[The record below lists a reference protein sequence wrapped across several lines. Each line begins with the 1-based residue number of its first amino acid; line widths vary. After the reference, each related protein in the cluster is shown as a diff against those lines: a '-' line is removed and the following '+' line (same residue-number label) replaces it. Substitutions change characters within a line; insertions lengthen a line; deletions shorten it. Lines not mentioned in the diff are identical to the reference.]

1 MTSEVD
7 ICNLALAHI
16 RGGRI
21 SSLNDGSVQSRYC
34 ADFYPILRDQMLRDG
49 NFQFCRTLRSLTSVA
64 DAAIFNWR
72 YVYQYPADC
81 LKIER
86 LVVNFEFVDDFE
98 TGISPYEVLFG
109 RRLDRVYP
117 LEANLRAQVEYEIM
131 DYEDRQVIVTNEPN
145 LRAQMFIRVTDVN
158 RFDAQFQ
165 MALSHLLAA
174 NIAPAIVGGQ
184 EGLRYK
190 QASLAEYEAYIAAAL
205 AQNGNEQH
213 HRAPESDYITYRY

>member
-21 SSLNDGSVQSRYC
+21 SSLNDGSEQARLC
-34 ADFYPILRDQMLRDG
+34 TLFYPLLRDQMLRDG
-49 NFQFCRTLRSLTSVA
+49 NFQFCRTLRPLSA
-64 DAAIFNWR
+64 REDAAIFNWR

-117 LEANLRAQVEYEIM
+117 LEANLRAQVEYEIQ
-131 DYEDRQVIVTNEPN
+131 DYQGQLVIVTNEPQ
-145 LRAQMFIRVTDVN
+145 LRVQMFMRVTDVN
-158 RFDAQFQ
+158 RFDSQFQ
-165 MALSHLLAA
+165 MALSHLLAS
-174 NIAPAIVGGQ
+174 NLAPAIVGGQ

-190 QASLAEYEAYIAAAL
+190 QASLSEYEAYLAAAL

-213 HRAPESDYITYRY
+213 HRAPESDYITHRY